1 MQFDYL
7 GFDYVVGSVIA
18 FDIGNYVEIGVIE
31 KIWKEG
37 EIVLCTIC
45 EPSGRRRGRTLNYDI
60 DILSR
65 HCIAVNENRFC
76 NLQLY
81 IFKCSY
87 M

>member
-1 MQFDYL
+1 MKFDYL

-37 EIVLCTIC
+37 ENVLCTIC

-60 DILSR
+60 EHDKIRPVPTSEARYLDIK
-65 HCIAVNENRFC
+65 AW
-76 NLQLY
+76 LQRQG
-81 IFKCSY
+81 
-87 M
+87 